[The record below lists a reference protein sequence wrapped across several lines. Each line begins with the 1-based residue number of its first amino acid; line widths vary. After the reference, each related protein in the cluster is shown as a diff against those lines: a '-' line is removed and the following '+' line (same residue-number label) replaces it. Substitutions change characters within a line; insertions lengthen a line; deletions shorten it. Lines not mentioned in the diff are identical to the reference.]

1 MTAQAADTRFTA
13 RVRHAEHVMGTVVS
27 FDVPVF
33 ARANGSLDAAIAWLH
48 WVDGV
53 FSPYRADSDV
63 SRLARA
69 ELDLGACAPEVAEVL
84 EASARV
90 SDLSHGYFTAYPGG
104 RFDPSGYVKGWATE
118 RAASLL
124 TYTGSANHLV
134 NAGGDVQCTGVRRPG
149 EPWRIGIADPFQ
161 RGGLALVVVARD
173 CAVATSGLAERGWHI
188 LDPHTG
194 RAACGLASLTVI
206 GPSLT
211 LADAYA
217 TAAFAMGPALARDW
231 TESVDGY
238 EAFAITS
245 DGHTWQTPGF
255 GSYIAPDLP
264 LSAGH
269 GQCVMR
275 SMTEQQR
282 VELGAVQRTLFI
294 PLAARA
300 RETTRR
306 RPVLR
311 DPKAVEMV
319 ESIDFDIAAYARG
332 WGGGFIT
339 VHRTL
344 IFDWW
349 VRQFLAEHP
358 AGTVVELGIGL
369 NTRFERTD
377 NGTVHWIDLDLPDT
391 IALRRR
397 FFADTDRRQM
407 VAASLLDED
416 WMPPVD
422 QSPGPYF
429 FVSDGVLTYLA
440 EDAVTS
446 TLERIARRFP
456 GALLAFD
463 TYSRSAMDMQHK
475 MAAKRDIARWQWA
488 CDDPRSL
495 ARLGLRVLESAAI
508 TRPPR
513 GLRDRLP
520 ARYKYLLPLFDP
532 VFGKSPALTLF
543 QAG

>member
-1 MTAQAADTRFTA
+1 M
-13 RVRHAEHVMGTVVS
+13 
-27 FDVPVF
+27 
-33 ARANGSLDAAIAWLH
+33 
-48 WVDGV
+48 
-53 FSPYRADSDV
+53 
-63 SRLARA
+63 
-69 ELDLGACAPEVAEVL
+69 
-84 EASARV
+84 
-90 SDLSHGYFTAYPGG
+90 
-104 RFDPSGYVKGWATE
+104 
-118 RAASLL
+118 
-124 TYTGSANHLV
+124 
-134 NAGGDVQCTGVRRPG
+134 
-149 EPWRIGIADPFQ
+149 
-161 RGGLALVVVARD
+161 
-173 CAVATSGLAERGWHI
+173 
-188 LDPHTG
+188 
-194 RAACGLASLTVI
+194 
-206 GPSLT
+206 
-211 LADAYA
+211 
-217 TAAFAMGPALARDW
+217 
-231 TESVDGY
+231 
-238 EAFAITS
+238 
-245 DGHTWQTPGF
+245 
-255 GSYIAPDLP
+255 
-264 LSAGH
+264 
-269 GQCVMR
+269 
-275 SMTEQQR
+275 
-282 VELGAVQRTLFI
+282 
-294 PLAARA
+294 
-300 RETTRR
+300 
-306 RPVLR
+306 
-311 DPKAVEMV
+311 
-319 ESIDFDIAAYARG
+319 
-332 WGGGFIT
+332 
-339 VHRTL
+339 HRTL

-358 AGTVVELGIGL
+358 AGTVVELGTGL

-440 EDAVTS
+440 VDAVTS